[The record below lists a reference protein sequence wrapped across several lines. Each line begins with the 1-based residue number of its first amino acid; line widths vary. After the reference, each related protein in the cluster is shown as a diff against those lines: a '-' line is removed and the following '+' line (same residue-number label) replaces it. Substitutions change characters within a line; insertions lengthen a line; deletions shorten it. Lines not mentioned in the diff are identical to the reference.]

1 MRAVKPLCGQGE
13 LAVPIIRNT
22 KGQQSGGQKPLKKTG
37 CIRKTRRVGTIKKL
51 IMKTVKRILTVAL
64 FMSTSALFAQKT
76 AAGQMQVEW
85 TTDIV
90 LGKGYTIT
98 QTFEVDNA
106 NFIICYNANSGK
118 TQIWNLDKGGLPVY
132 DKTTHKGWTSLV
144 YFQLNNKTYM
154 FSYKEASGEV
164 IFYEMSKSGI
174 SKSVV

>member
-1 MRAVKPLCGQGE
+1 
-13 LAVPIIRNT
+13 
-22 KGQQSGGQKPLKKTG
+22 
-37 CIRKTRRVGTIKKL
+37 
-51 IMKTVKRILTVAL
+51 MKTLKCIFTAVLL
-64 FMSTSALFAQKT
+64 MSASAMYAQKT

-98 QTFEVDNA
+98 KTFEADGA

-164 IFYEMSKSGI
+164 IFFEMSNSGI
-174 SKSVV
+174 SKRVGEYSWSKGWNGFDVLYRNNEPTIIMTRASDGRAKFFKPHF